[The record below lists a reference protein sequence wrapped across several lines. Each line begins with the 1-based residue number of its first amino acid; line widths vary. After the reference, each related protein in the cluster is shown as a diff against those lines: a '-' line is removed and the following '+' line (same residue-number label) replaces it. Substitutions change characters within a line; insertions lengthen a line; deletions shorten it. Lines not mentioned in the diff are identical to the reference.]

1 MDVII
6 NIYSNNDYNKFPNNN
21 DVLLENLNLVGNLQ
35 RSVRN
40 YISKEN
46 KNSDE
51 DFLTVLKSNGGVE

>member
-1 MDVII
+1 MKLII
-6 NIYSNNDYNKFPNNN
+6 NIYSNNTHNSIPSNS
-21 DVLLENLNLVGNLQ
+21 DVLLENLNLVGNFQ

-51 DFLTVLKSNGGVE
+51 GFLAVLKSNGGVE

>member
-1 MDVII
+1 MKVII
-6 NIYSNNDYNKFPNNN
+6 NIYSNNSYNGTPSNS
-21 DVLLENLNLVGNLQ
+21 DVLLENLNLAGNLQ

-51 DFLTVLKSNGGVE
+51 DFLAVLKSNGGVE

>member
-1 MDVII
+1 MKVII
-6 NIYSNNDYNKFPNNN
+6 NIYSNNNYNGTPSNS
-21 DVLLENLNLVGNLQ
+21 DVLLKNLNLVGNLQ

-51 DFLTVLKSNGGVE
+51 DFLTTLKNNGGVE

>member
-1 MDVII
+1 MKLII
-6 NIYSNNDYNKFPNNN
+6 NIYSNNTHNNIPSN
-21 DVLLENLNLVGNLQ
+21 SDVLLENLNLVGNLQ

-51 DFLTVLKSNGGVE
+51 DFLAVLKSNGGVE